1 MNIRWGYPYA
11 ATRTVTVETVVAG
24 RRIGVSAMIYTKW
37 KTRRNRHKR
46 KQLADMI
53 WKMRKRLRHEA
64 KLAALPRMTQE
75 MWKEI
80 GNGAAH

>member
-1 MNIRWGYPYA
+1 MIIRWGDPYA
-11 ATRTVTVETVVAG
+11 NTRIVTVETVVSG
-24 RRIGVSAMIYTKW
+24 RRIGVSAMIFTKW

-53 WKMRKRLRHEA
+53 WQMRKRLRHEA

-75 MWKEI
+75 MWEEI
-80 GNGAAH
+80 GNGNAH